1 MERIIM
7 GPVLSYNNVYI
18 SGNLK
23 DFNEN
28 VISKKKVYLYQGQ
41 EEQLAFFKTQPDGS
55 FRVSIPNK
63 KQAEVI
69 ELLFRLTNDVKH
81 CDPDTNVTL
90 LRVRH
95 ETEEVSVTVRLNMS
109 EIFLGVIQMKT
120 AFDEEQVPLSYALD
134 IGKAII
140 PSFLKGTVLQAKSRF
155 FGTTRSKSI
164 EEIQLSY
171 GVTPVPLTDRNIW
184 QLLTNGIC
192 PIYFKD
198 EQNGTV
204 SAEFNWNSYHF
215 DKLSLPNTKAYF
227 SGWEA
232 SKPKIEKIEVQ
243 YRKALD
249 PVIYEEDMHP
259 KTTHYPTDPDF
270 MNMKRKFN
278 NGAFLFGQT
287 VYHLGWGH
295 VYGTRIAQLSYD
307 YLKETKLGELI
318 LPHCKF
324 IRKITNTLG
333 KTAIMGKGG
342 ILDRSPL
349 STQGILQAITKSIGA
364 LNPFTSKP
372 RKPMNDDHVFAKD
385 SQIVYDELYA
395 AIDEIITENWKVI
408 STDDWKAVSAFFY
421 KVHTG
426 SPFFQ
431 QWENAD
437 INQWVDSREIGGVT
451 NLKVPKRTKSDTTDL
466 RVRSIPL
473 IANDSMGP
481 KEHDKEMITLFITDY
496 IHRVVF
502 WHSSIHRTQY
512 KESQNF
518 PHTKDVNSTP
528 ICLEGNGDEEFGGI
542 LEADALQQ
550 HELLST
556 FEKFKIQDFGITRSD
571 SGAHP
576 RIVKAFNNIAS
587 KISVPL
593 EEIAVSTVI

>member
-1 MERIIM
+1 ME
-7 GPVLSYNNVYI
+7 PVLSYNNVYI
-18 SGNLK
+18 SGTLK

-55 FRVSIPNK
+55 FRVSIQNK
-63 KQAEVI
+63 YQAEAI
-69 ELLFRLTNDVKH
+69 NLLFRLTTEIKH
-81 CDPDTNVTL
+81 SDPDTNVTL
-90 LRVRH
+90 IRVRH
-95 ETEEVSVTVRLNMS
+95 ETEEASVTTKLNVS
-109 EIFLGVIQMKT
+109 EIFFGIIQMQT
-120 AFDEEQVPLSYALD
+120 AFDEEQVPLSYTLD
-134 IGKAII
+134 IGKAVIL
-140 PSFLKGTVLQAKSRF
+140 SLLKGTVLQTKSSF
-155 FGTTRSKSI
+155 FGKERSKSI

-171 GVTPVPLTDRNIW
+171 GVKPVSLSDRNIW

-198 EQNGTV
+198 EQNGTI
-204 SAEFNWNSYHF
+204 SAEFNWNSYQF

-227 SGWEA
+227 SGWEV
-232 SKPKIEKIEVQ
+232 SKSKIEKIEVQ

-259 KTTHYPTDPDF
+259 KTTHYPTDSDF
-270 MNMKRKFN
+270 MNVKRKFN
-278 NGAFLFGQT
+278 NGAFVFGQT

-307 YLKETKLGELI
+307 YLKDTKLGELI

-324 IRKITNTLG
+324 IRKITNNLG

-349 STQGILQAITKSIGA
+349 STQGILQAITRSIGA

-395 AIDEIITENWKVI
+395 AIDEIITENWKII

-421 KVHTG
+421 KVHSG

-431 QWENAD
+431 QWENASV
-437 INQWVDSREIGGVT
+437 NQWVDSREIGGIP
-451 NLKVPKRTKSDTTDL
+451 NPRVPKRTKSDTTDL

-473 IANDSMGP
+473 IANDSVGP
-481 KEHDKEMITLFITDY
+481 KENDKEMITLFFTDY

-512 KESQNF
+512 KESENF
-518 PHTKDVNSTP
+518 PNSRDVNFTP

-542 LEADALQQ
+542 LEADAIQQ
-550 HELLST
+550 HEIV
-556 FEKFKIQDFGITRSD
+556 KIFQDFPVRDYALTRSD
-571 SGAHP
+571 SGVHLK
-576 RIVKAFNNIAS
+576 IVKAFNNISS

>member
-1 MERIIM
+1 MEPI
-7 GPVLSYNNVYI
+7 LSYNNVYI
-18 SGNLK
+18 SGTLK

-28 VISKKKVYLYQGQ
+28 VISKKKIYLYRGH

-55 FRVSIPNK
+55 FRVSIQNK
-63 KQAEVI
+63 YQAKAI
-69 ELLFRLTNDVKH
+69 DLLFRLTTEIKH
-81 CDPDTNVTL
+81 SDPDTNVTL

-95 ETEEVSVTVRLNMS
+95 EIEEVSVAANLNVS
-109 EIFLGVIQMKT
+109 EIFFGIIQMQT
-120 AFDEEQVPLSYALD
+120 AFDEEQVPLSYTLD
-134 IGKAII
+134 IGKAAI
-140 PSFLKGTVLQAKSRF
+140 PSLLKGTVLQAKSRF
-155 FGTTRSKSI
+155 LGTERSKSI

-171 GVTPVPLTDRNIW
+171 GVTPVPLIDRNIW

-198 EQNGTV
+198 EQNGTI
-204 SAEFNWNSYHF
+204 SAEFNWNHYHF

-227 SGWEA
+227 SGWQGA
-232 SKPKIEKIEVQ
+232 NAKPTIEKIEIQ
-243 YRKALD
+243 YRKVLD

-259 KTTHYPTDPDF
+259 KTTHYPKDPDF
-270 MNMKRKFN
+270 INMKRKFN
-278 NGAFLFGQT
+278 SGAFVFGQT
-287 VYHLGWGH
+287 VFHLGWGH

-307 YLKETKLGELI
+307 YLKETKLGSLI
-318 LPHCKF
+318 LPHCVF

-333 KTAIMGKGG
+333 KSAIMGKGG

-349 STQGILQAITKSIGA
+349 STQGILQAITRSIGA

-395 AIDEIITENWKVI
+395 AIDEIITENWQEI
-408 STDDWKAVSAFFY
+408 STKDWKAVSAFFY
-421 KVHTG
+421 KVHSG

-431 QWENAD
+431 QWENVN
-437 INQWVDSREIGGVT
+437 INQWVDSREIGGVP
-451 NLKVPKRTKSDTTDL
+451 NPRVPKRTKSDTSDL

-473 IANDSMGP
+473 IANDPMGP
-481 KEHDKEMITLFITDY
+481 KEHDKEMILLFFTDY

-512 KESQNF
+512 KESPNF

-528 ICLEGNGDEEFGGI
+528 ISLEGNGDEEFGGI

-550 HELLST
+550 LEILST
-556 FEKFKIQDFGITRSD
+556 FEKFQIQDFALTHPD
-571 SGAHP
+571 SGALP
-576 RIVKAFNNIAS
+576 RIVKAFNTIAS
-587 KISVPL
+587 RISVPL
-593 EEIAVSTVI
+593 EEISVSTVI

>member
-1 MERIIM
+1 MEPI
-7 GPVLSYNNVYI
+7 LSYNNVYI
-18 SGNLK
+18 SGTLK

-28 VISKKKVYLYQGQ
+28 VISKKKVYLYRGQ

-55 FRVSIPNK
+55 FRISIPNK
-63 KQAEVI
+63 YQAETI
-69 ELLFRLTNDVKH
+69 DLLFRLTNESKH
-81 CDPDTNVTL
+81 CDPDTNVAL

-95 ETEEVSVTVRLNMS
+95 ETEEVSVMAKLNVS
-109 EIFLGVIQMKT
+109 EIFFGIIQMQT
-120 AFDEEQVPLSYALD
+120 AFNEEQVPLSYTLD
-134 IGKAII
+134 IGKAVI
-140 PSFLKGTVLQAKSRF
+140 PSLLKGTVLQAKSRF
-155 FGTTRSKSI
+155 FGTERSKSI
-164 EEIQLSY
+164 EQIQLSY

-198 EQNGTV
+198 EKNGTI
-204 SAEFNWNSYHF
+204 SAEFNWNSYQF
-215 DKLSLPNTKAYF
+215 DKLSLPNTKAFF
-227 SGWEA
+227 SGWKGA
-232 SKPKIEKIEVQ
+232 NARPTIEKIEIQ
-243 YRKALD
+243 YRKVLD
-249 PVIYEEDMHP
+249 PIIYEEDMHP
-259 KTTHYPTDPDF
+259 RTTHYATDPDF
-270 MNMKRKFN
+270 INMKRKFN
-278 NGAFLFGQT
+278 NGAFIFGQT
-287 VYHLGWGH
+287 VFHLGWGH

-307 YLKETKLGELI
+307 YLKNTKLGSLI

-349 STQGILQAITKSIGA
+349 STQGILQAITRSIGA

-372 RKPMNDDHVFAKD
+372 RNPMNDDHVFAKD

-395 AIDEIITENWKVI
+395 AIDEIITESWKAIVK
-408 STDDWKAVSAFFY
+408 DDWKAVSAFFY

-431 QWENAD
+431 AWENAN
-437 INQWVDSREIGGVT
+437 INQWVDSREIGGVP
-451 NLKVPKRTKSDTTDL
+451 NPNVPKRTKSDTSDL

-473 IANDSMGP
+473 IAKDPMGP
-481 KEHDKEMITLFITDY
+481 EEHDKEMITLFITDY

-512 KESQNF
+512 KESINF

-550 HELLST
+550 HEILST
-556 FEKFKIQDFGITRSD
+556 FEKFQIQDFAITRSD
-571 SGAHP
+571 SGVHS
-576 RIVKAFNNIAS
+576 RIVMAFNNISS